1 MKNKILRWI
10 TIIMCFASV
19 LMVSALFYLPDKI
32 KALENRYEAGLREAR
47 EREERFELLASLS
60 GIDYLEMVTR
70 QMLQARQE
78 QNVEVDEDQSETI
91 DETPHGEEAS
101 ELPFDSQLRIEMPPG
116 VDFSQIEFTND
127 YVNKNITFKI
137 PGAGEAYLVEY
148 PMLGDSKHIETL
160 DFNYEKDGLSAKLH
174 MDGIYEPV
182 IEYDER
188 FIYLDFADPHDIYD
202 YIIVVDAGHGGD
214 QPGAV
219 RENIYEKHIT
229 LPMVKKIKEV
239 FDADTEH
246 NIGVYYTRL
255 TDINIPFADRIGLA
269 NDLNANFFISIHIN
283 ALPNNTTTQGLGV
296 MYNEKNPGG
305 KHGNKNL
312 SEILLASCLNS
323 LKCESKNL
331 FNGSTIY
338 ILHHAEVPASL
349 IEVGFISNPQERE
362 KLLTDE
368 YQYKLAQ
375 GVYEGALDAIEKGY

>member
-1 MKNKILRWI
+1 MNNKILRWI
-10 TIIMCFASV
+10 TIIMCFGSV

-32 KALENRYEAGLREAR
+32 NALENQYQASLLEAK
-47 EREERFELLASLS
+47 EREERFALLASMS
-60 GIDYLEMVTR
+60 GIDYLELVTR
-70 QMLQARQE
+70 QTLLAQANSHTE
-78 QNVEVDEDQSETI
+78 TDELPVDEI
-91 DETPHGEEAS
+91 DETPYGEEES
-101 ELPFDSQLRIEMPPG
+101 LLPFDSQLRIEMPPG

-127 YVNKNITFKI
+127 YVNKNVSFMI

-148 PMLGDSKHIETL
+148 PMLGDTKHIKDL
-160 DFNYEKDGLSAKLH
+160 VFNYEKEGLLSTFH

-182 IEYDER
+182 IAYDER
-188 FIYLDFADPHDIYD
+188 FIYLDFVDPHDIYD

-219 RENIYEKHIT
+219 RGDVYEKHIT

-305 KHGNKNL
+305 KHGSKKL
-312 SEILLASCLNS
+312 SETLLKSCLDN
-323 LKCESKNL
+323 LGCESKNL

-349 IEVGFISNPQERE
+349 IEVGFISNEEERNRM
-362 KLLTDE
+362 LTDE
-368 YQYKLAQ
+368 YQYKLAK
-375 GVYEGALDAIEKGY
+375 GVYEGALAAIEKGF